1 MTISS
6 SNSLVG
12 KSQLLTIARKA
23 LSLCSVFVGL
33 LVAVNVNAA
42 TTLKIATL
50 SPEGTGWM
58 IELRAAAKA
67 IRERTQEEVKLKIYP
82 GGVMGDDKAVLRKLR
97 VGQLHGAAM
106 TSGGVMQPYP
116 DIALYNLP
124 LVFRNSQEVDYV
136 RAHLDDKLMA
146 GLRENKFVGFG
157 LAEVGFA
164 YPMTKDPVTAVAD
177 FQNQRVWAPDNDPG
191 ALKAYSSFNITPI
204 PLPIADVLTGL
215 QTGLIDS
222 IGSPPIGAIAL
233 QWHTQVDYALEL
245 PLMYVYGLF
254 AITERA
260 FNRMTEAEQAI
271 VTEELTAAVAR
282 VDAASRKDNDAA
294 GKALV
299 GEGLKWLQPSDA
311 ERNEWYA
318 IADVANQKLKA
329 NDYVSTAMFDELMSL
344 LQEYRSSQT
353 TTQ

>member
-1 MTISS
+1 MIIFRKQRMGISS
-6 SNSLVG
+6 NWAAKVG
-12 KSQLLTIARKA
+12 AMIA
-23 LSLCSVFVGL
+23 L
-33 LVAVNVNAA
+33 LVLGVTAQAA

-58 IELRAAAKA
+58 IELRQAAKA
-67 IRERTQEEVKLKIYP
+67 IRERTNDQVKLKIYP

-124 LVFRNSQEVDYV
+124 LVFRDSAEVDYV
-136 RAHLDDKLMA
+136 RARLDKKLMA
-146 GLRENKFVGFG
+146 GLREQKFVG

-164 YPMTKDPVTAVAD
+164 YPMMKDPVTSVAS
-177 FQNQRVWAPDNDPG
+177 FQDRRVWAPDNDPG

-260 FNRMTEAEQAI
+260 FNRMSETEQSI
-271 VTEELTAAVAR
+271 VTEELSAAVAR

-294 GKALV
+294 NQALV
-299 GEGLKWLQPSDA
+299 DQGLQWLQPSDA
-311 ERNEWYA
+311 ERAEWYG
-318 IADVANQKLKA
+318 IADGANQRLKA
-329 NDYVSTAMFDELMSL
+329 NEYVSAAMFDELMAL
-344 LQEYRSSQT
+344 LQEYRSAQNVNP
-353 TTQ
+353 

>member
-164 YPMTKDPVTAVAD
+164 YPMTKDPVTAVTD

-191 ALKAYSSFNITPI
+191 ALKAYSSFNITPV

-299 GEGLKWLQPSDA
+299 GEGLEWLQPSDA
-311 ERNEWYA
+311 ELNEWYT

-329 NDYVSTAMFDELMSL
+329 NGYVSTAMFDELISL

>member
-1 MTISS
+1 MIIFRKQRMGISS
-6 SNSLVG
+6 NWAAKVG
-12 KSQLLTIARKA
+12 AMIA
-23 LSLCSVFVGL
+23 L
-33 LVAVNVNAA
+33 LVLGVTAQAA

-58 IELRAAAKA
+58 IELRQAAKA
-67 IRERTQEEVKLKIYP
+67 IRERTNDQVKLKIYP

-124 LVFRNSQEVDYV
+124 LVFRDSAEVDYV
-136 RAHLDDKLMA
+136 RARLDKKLMA
-146 GLRENKFVGFG
+146 GLREQKFVGFG

-164 YPMTKDPVTAVAD
+164 YPMMKDPVTSVAS
-177 FQNQRVWAPDNDPG
+177 FQDRRVWAPDNDPG

-260 FNRMTEAEQAI
+260 FNRMSETEQSI
-271 VTEELTAAVAR
+271 VTEELSAAVAR
-282 VDAASRKDNDAA
+282 VDAVSRKDNDAA
-294 GKALV
+294 NQALIDQ
-299 GEGLKWLQPSDA
+299 GLQWLQPSDA
-311 ERNEWYA
+311 ERAEWYG
-318 IADVANQKLKA
+318 IADGANQRLKA
-329 NDYVSTAMFDELMSL
+329 NEYVSAAMFDELMAL
-344 LQEYRSSQT
+344 LQEYRSAQNVNP
-353 TTQ
+353 

>member
-1 MTISS
+1 MIIFRKQRMGISS
-6 SNSLVG
+6 NWAARVG
-12 KSQLLTIARKA
+12 AMIA
-23 LSLCSVFVGL
+23 L
-33 LVAVNVNAA
+33 LVLGVTAQAA

-58 IELRAAAKA
+58 IELRQAAKA
-67 IRERTQEEVKLKIYP
+67 IRERTNDQVKLKIYP

-124 LVFRNSQEVDYV
+124 LVFRDSAEVDYV
-136 RAHLDDKLMA
+136 RARLDKKLMA
-146 GLRENKFVGFG
+146 GLREQKFVGFG

-164 YPMTKDPVTAVAD
+164 YPMMKDPVTSVAS
-177 FQNQRVWAPDNDPG
+177 FQDRRVWAPDNDPG

-260 FNRMTEAEQAI
+260 FNRMNETEQSI
-271 VTEELTAAVAR
+271 VTEELSAAVAR

-294 GKALV
+294 NQALV
-299 GEGLKWLQPSDA
+299 DQGLQWLQPSDA
-311 ERNEWYA
+311 ERAEWYG
-318 IADVANQKLKA
+318 IADGANQRLKA
-329 NDYVSTAMFDELMSL
+329 NEYVSAAMFDELMAL
-344 LQEYRSSQT
+344 LQEYRSAQNVNP
-353 TTQ
+353 

>member
-1 MTISS
+1 MIIFRKQRMGISS
-6 SNSLVG
+6 NWAAKVG
-12 KSQLLTIARKA
+12 AMIA
-23 LSLCSVFVGL
+23 L
-33 LVAVNVNAA
+33 LVLGVTAQAA

-58 IELRAAAKA
+58 IELRQAAKA
-67 IRERTQEEVKLKIYP
+67 IRERTNDQVKLKIYP

-124 LVFRNSQEVDYV
+124 LVFRDSAEVDYV
-136 RAHLDDKLMA
+136 RARLDKKLMA
-146 GLRENKFVGFG
+146 GLREQKFVGFG

-164 YPMTKDPVTAVAD
+164 YPMMKDPVTSVAS
-177 FQNQRVWAPDNDPG
+177 FQDRRVWAPDNDPG

-215 QTGLIDS
+215 QTELIDS

-260 FNRMTEAEQAI
+260 FNRMSETEQSI
-271 VTEELTAAVAR
+271 VTEELSAAVAR

-294 GKALV
+294 NQALV
-299 GEGLKWLQPSDA
+299 DQGLQWLQPSDA
-311 ERNEWYA
+311 ERAEWYG
-318 IADVANQKLKA
+318 IADGANQRLKA
-329 NDYVSTAMFDELMSL
+329 NEYVSAAMFDELMAL
-344 LQEYRSSQT
+344 LQEYRSAQNVNP
-353 TTQ
+353 

>member
-1 MTISS
+1 MIIFRKQRMGISS
-6 SNSLVG
+6 NWAAKVG
-12 KSQLLTIARKA
+12 AMIA
-23 LSLCSVFVGL
+23 L
-33 LVAVNVNAA
+33 LVLGVTAQAA

-58 IELRAAAKA
+58 IELRQAAKA
-67 IRERTQEEVKLKIYP
+67 IRERTNDQVKLKIYP

-124 LVFRNSQEVDYV
+124 LVFRDSAEVDYV
-136 RAHLDDKLMA
+136 RARLDKKLMA
-146 GLRENKFVGFG
+146 GLREQKFVGFG

-164 YPMTKDPVTAVAD
+164 YPMMKDPVTSVAS
-177 FQNQRVWAPDNDPG
+177 FQDRRVWAPDNDPG

-260 FNRMTEAEQAI
+260 FNRMNETEQSI
-271 VTEELTAAVAR
+271 VTKELSAAVAR

-294 GKALV
+294 NQALV
-299 GEGLKWLQPSDA
+299 DQGLQWLQPSDA
-311 ERNEWYA
+311 ERAEWYG
-318 IADVANQKLKA
+318 IADGANQRLKA
-329 NDYVSTAMFDELMSL
+329 NEYVSAAMFDELMAL
-344 LQEYRSSQT
+344 LQEYRSAQNVNP
-353 TTQ
+353 

>member
-1 MTISS
+1 MIIFRKQRMGISS
-6 SNSLVG
+6 NWAAKVG
-12 KSQLLTIARKA
+12 AMIA
-23 LSLCSVFVGL
+23 LSVLGVTTQ
-33 LVAVNVNAA
+33 AA

-58 IELRAAAKA
+58 IELRQAAKA
-67 IRERTQEEVKLKIYP
+67 IRERTNDQVKLKIYP

-124 LVFRNSQEVDYV
+124 LVFRDSAEVDYV
-136 RAHLDDKLMA
+136 RARLDKKLMA
-146 GLRENKFVGFG
+146 GLREQKFVGFG

-164 YPMTKDPVTAVAD
+164 YPMMKDPVTSVAS
-177 FQNQRVWAPDNDPG
+177 FQDRRVWAPDNDPG

-260 FNRMTEAEQAI
+260 FNRMSETEQSI
-271 VTEELTAAVAR
+271 VTEELSAAVAR

-294 GKALV
+294 NQALV
-299 GEGLKWLQPSDA
+299 DQGLQWLQPSDA
-311 ERNEWYA
+311 ERAEWYG
-318 IADVANQKLKA
+318 IADGANQRLKA
-329 NDYVSTAMFDELMSL
+329 NEYVSAAMFDELMAL
-344 LQEYRSSQT
+344 LQEYRSAQNVNP
-353 TTQ
+353 